1 MILRRISSVASGCGF
16 LGFKTSHFDRRVSRR
31 EAYLGSAM
39 VISNDQIKG
48 FRRAYMLKVMRLDR
62 IPDYMPFVEEFGV
75 VSPSN
80 RAQMTP
86 PVLQIYKY
94 GEIDQISQRWGC

>member
-1 MILRRISSVASGCGF
+1 
-16 LGFKTSHFDRRVSRR
+16 
-31 EAYLGSAM
+31 
-39 VISNDQIKG
+39 
-48 FRRAYMLKVMRLDR
+48 MLKVMSLNR
-62 IPDYMPFVEEFGV
+62 IPDCVPFGDEFGV

-86 PVLQIYKY
+86 PVLHIYKH